1 MGIRSKQSNMKTFNL
16 LLLLLLTQFCYAQ
29 KPEFVYG
36 YAVERQSTE
45 WYSRQIKAWRAELD
59 QNNTNGYAWYN
70 YYRAT
75 RNLLRTDTNDK
86 RTHSEKTA
94 VLQNIIEEMGKAAP
108 ASFEYNLCTW
118 MNGGNDYE
126 HFLPYLKKAVELGPD
141 RHELYSEIIVWAEVD
156 RDLKK
161 RNLYSDRWYHS
172 EMASPGLLYYNYNT
186 IIGLKPNAIIL
197 TTGDNDTYPIWMLQ
211 SQGIRTDVTL
221 LNISLLYIDAY
232 RDKIFK
238 ELGISKWDMQDIGTD
253 TSNRDQKISDRFH
266 FQIVKHIAQNTHAYP
281 VYIALTAQEHFIK
294 PIEAN
299 LYLTGLAY
307 EYSEKNIDNIAL
319 LKKNIEQH
327 FALDYIDKPFFTD
340 ISVYYTQYT
349 RSNYIVP
356 MLKLYDHY
364 KESGDSQKMEWIR
377 KKIVFIVKGT
387 PEEKETLNYLTK

>member
-1 MGIRSKQSNMKTFNL
+1 MKTRTL
-16 LLLLLLTQFCYAQ
+16 LILLLLTQFCYAQ

-36 YAVERQSTE
+36 YAVQRQSTD
-45 WYSRQIKAWRAELD
+45 WYTQQIKAWKAELD
-59 QNNTNGYAWYN
+59 KNNTNGYAWYN

-86 RTHSEKTA
+86 RTHEEKA
-94 VLQNIIEEMGKAAP
+94 VVLKNLIGDMEKAAP
-108 ASFEYNLCTW
+108 QSFEYNLCKW

-126 HFLPYLKKAVELGPD
+126 TCLPYLKKATELGPD

-161 RNLYSDRWYHS
+161 RNDYSDRYYHS
-172 EMASPGLLYYNYNT
+172 EMASPGLMYYNYNT

-211 SQGIRTDVTL
+211 SQGIRTDITL
-221 LNISLLYIDAY
+221 LNISLIHIDAY

-238 ELGISKWDMQDIGTD
+238 ELGIAKWDMKDVGSD
-253 TSNRDQKISDRFH
+253 TTNLQQKINERFH
-266 FQIVKHIAQNTHAYP
+266 AKIVSHIAHNSQKHP
-281 VYIALTAQEHFIK
+281 VYIALTAHERFIK

-319 LKKNIEQH
+319 LKKNIEH
-327 FALDYIDKPFFTD
+327 NFALDYIDKPFFND
-340 ISVYYTQYT
+340 ISVYYTKHT
-349 RSNYIVP
+349 CSNYIVP

-364 KESGDSQKMEWIR
+364 KESGDTQKMEWMK
-377 KKIVFIVKGT
+377 KKIVAIVKDT
-387 PEEKETLNYLTK
+387 EQEKETLNYLNK